1 MYGLAFARQSF
12 SLRRICLRRQGPMSS
27 KKRQCTITWPAAVMS
42 AWKPSL
48 EIFNNLSNS
57 GRPIIDRTGLAG
69 TFDFIL
75 EWTPS
80 PGDAYTVGPANSE
93 FEGVTFPEAVKEQLG
108 MKLESTK

>member
-1 MYGLAFARQSF
+1 
-12 SLRRICLRRQGPMSS
+12 
-27 KKRQCTITWPAAVMS
+27 MS

-108 MKLESTK
+108 MKLESTKATLPTLLIDADSINDFEGRLDWGECLSG